1 MTKKA
6 FGRGACSLGLSF
18 NLCQEGG
25 LVTDSS
31 CSTCAG
37 GDEFGELGKKFRV
50 AGRKDPAADSGRKDF
65 RGQNG
70 GPGDQGGAGR
80 GGGGEGR
87 GYETGERHPQ
97 EGRSEDTLEKLSDL
111 GLENSGTWW

>member
-1 MTKKA
+1 M
-6 FGRGACSLGLSF
+6 
-18 NLCQEGG
+18 
-25 LVTDSS
+25 TDSS

-65 RGQNG
+65 RGQNA

-80 GGGGEGR
+80 GGGGR
-87 GYETGERHPQ
+87 GGVMKQARDIHRRAEARTGWR
-97 EGRSEDTLEKLSDL
+97 
-111 GLENSGTWW
+111 N